1 MGRPVTGNTTRQEQR
16 FQERAVERLARSVE
30 VELANNIASTMRALG
45 RHESNTGK
53 QAEALAEHKAFIE
66 RALTKL
72 YRKTSE
78 TFGERFLRAAV
89 KHHFH
94 RLETK
99 EPVDTYESAIS
110 RWIRET
116 AARKVTPIA
125 NTTMEQAQRVIS
137 RAVEEGIR
145 QGMGQ
150 AELGKLINSQM
161 REQGAT
167 VSRARGRVIARTE
180 SHSASN
186 AATLE
191 AAKAT
196 GLPMRKEWVS
206 RRGPRTR
213 EDHDEANGQ
222 IVNLDAPFI
231 VGGEELQYPGD
242 MAGSGW
248 NVINCGC
255 AIVMIVD

>member
-1 MGRPVTGNTTRQEQR
+1 MGKPVTGNTTRQEQR

-30 VELANNIASTMRALG
+30 VEIANNIASTMRALG
-45 RHESNTGK
+45 RAESNTGK
-53 QAEALAEHKAFIE
+53 QAEVLAGHKAFIE
-66 RALTKL
+66 RTLTKL

-89 KHHFH
+89 KNHFH

-99 EPVDTYESAIS
+99 QPDDAYESAIAQ
-110 RWIRET
+110 WIRT
-116 AARKVTPIA
+116 AAATKVTPIA
-125 NTTMEQAQRVIS
+125 NTTMEQAQRVIR
-137 RAVEEGIR
+137 RAVAEGIR
-145 QGMGQ
+145 EGMGQ
-150 AELGKLINSQM
+150 AALGKLINSQM

-186 AATLE
+186 AATQE

-206 RRGPRTR
+206 ARGERTR
-213 EDHDEANGQ
+213 EDHNEADGQ
-222 IVNLDAPFI
+222 VVDLNMPFI
-231 VGGEELQYPGD
+231 VGGEELMYPGD
-242 MAGSGW
+242 MSGSAA
-248 NVINCGC
+248 NVINCRC
-255 AIVMIVD
+255 ASVMIVD